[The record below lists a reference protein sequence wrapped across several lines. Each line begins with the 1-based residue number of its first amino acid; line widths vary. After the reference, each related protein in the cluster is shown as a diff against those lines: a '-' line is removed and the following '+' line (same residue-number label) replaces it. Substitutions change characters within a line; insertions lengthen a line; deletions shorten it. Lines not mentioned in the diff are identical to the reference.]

1 MQFDKSPFR
10 GILTPVVTFFD
21 SNFAID
27 SDRFLRHCDWLLTN
41 DVGLAVFGTNS
52 EGNSMSARERVRLL
66 EIMARHGIPMDR
78 VMAGT
83 GACSL
88 DDAVTMTK
96 AALDTGCGG
105 VLMLPPFY
113 YKDPGDDGLLR
124 FYAEAIRQVKDDR
137 LKIYLY
143 HFPAV
148 AKVSFSFD
156 LIRALL
162 SEFPDVIRGIKDT
175 SGDPS
180 HTRALLEHFASE
192 RFDVFPGNEIDL
204 VSLLSAGAAGCITAT
219 ANVNPAGL
227 VELFRVH
234 DEPHAPRL
242 QQRAEAI
249 RSSIGRYPMI
259 PAMKA
264 ILASHFN
271 DPDSRYVRPPLTE
284 LQPEAADHLLIA
296 LDALDFQLPAV

>member
-1 MQFDKSPFR
+1 MQSDKTLFR
-10 GILTPVVTFFD
+10 GVLTPAVTFFD

-27 SDRFLRHCDWLLTN
+27 SGRFLRHCDWLLAN

-52 EGNSMSARERVRLL
+52 EGNSMSARERVTLL

-88 DDAVTMTK
+88 DDAATMTK

-113 YKDPGDDGLLR
+113 YKDPDNDGLLR
-124 FYAEAIRQVKDDR
+124 FYGETIRRVKDDR
-137 LKIYLY
+137 LQIYLY

-148 AKVSFSFD
+148 AKVSFSFE
-156 LIRALL
+156 LIRMLL
-162 SEFPDVIRGIKDT
+162 AEFPGVIRGIKDT

-180 HTRALLEHFASE
+180 HTRALLANFASD
-192 RFDVFPGNEIDL
+192 RFDIFPGNEIEL
-204 VSLLSAGAAGCITAT
+204 ASLLQAGAAGCITAT
-219 ANVNPAGL
+219 ANVNPAAL
-227 VELFRVH
+227 AELARVH
-234 DEPHAPRL
+234 AEPEAPRL

-264 ILASHFN
+264 ILASHFS

-284 LQPEAADHLLIA
+284 LQPEAADQLLAA
-296 LDALDFQLPAV
+296 LNAIDFQPPAA